1 MLLFSDEEGYEAGI
15 DEAGRGCLC
24 GRVYAAAV
32 IMPKEFKDD
41 TYLQINDSKKISKKK
56 RGILKDYIE
65 QNAISYGVG
74 YSEPEEIDEIN
85 ILKATFKAMH
95 RAVDNMNIK
104 PDNIL
109 VDGPYFEP
117 YLTDNGWITHQCI
130 KGGDSQYL
138 SIASA
143 SILAK
148 EYHDIYINELCEKDP
163 SLNDKYGWLK
173 NVGYAT
179 KLHRDG
185 IAMHGTSKYHRKT
198 FGLCKRY

>member
-1 MLLFSDEEGYEAGI
+1 MLLYSDDNGYEAGI

-32 IMPKEFKDD
+32 IMPKEFSDE
-41 TYLQINDSKKISKKK
+41 TYRQINDSKKVSKKN
-56 RGILKDYIE
+56 RAILKDYIE
-65 QNAISYGVG
+65 KTAISYGVG
-74 YSEPEEIDEIN
+74 YSEPHEIDNIN
-85 ILKATFKAMH
+85 ILKATMKAMH
-95 RAVDNMNIK
+95 RAVDNMKVN

-109 VDGPYFEP
+109 VDGPHFEP
-117 YLTDNGWITHQCI
+117 YLTDDGWISHQCV
-130 KGGDSQYL
+130 KGGDSVYL

-148 EYHDIYINELCEKDP
+148 EYHDMYIRNLCKEDE
-163 SLNDKYGWLK
+163 SLHEKYGWLQ

-179 KLHRDG
+179 KIHRDG
-185 IAMHGTSKYHRKT
+185 ICMHGTSKYHRKT